1 MRVLVVGSGLAGLE
15 AALTAFECGHDVTIL
30 TKASVTDSATAW
42 AQGGVA
48 AALGS
53 DDSPA
58 LHAADTMRASA
69 NLAEPRAVDVL
80 ATEGP
85 GLVRELAGR
94 GAKFDL
100 DDAGNFARAREA
112 AHSLARVVHAGGDAT
127 GAEIERALVAAVH
140 KLVPVE
146 RSLQGEVGTQRP
158 AIRIVEHHAI
168 SDLLLERGRVIGVR
182 TIDGNGTVTDWPA
195 DAVILATG
203 GAGQVYRYTTNP
215 AVATGDGL
223 AAAIRAGAQ
232 LADLE
237 FVQFHP
243 TALAATEVALISEAV
258 RGDGAVLRNAAG
270 ERFMLTV
277 HADAELAPR
286 DVVAR
291 AVAREMARDSQPV
304 WLDATAIRP
313 EAENAAYLAERF
325 PTIDA
330 IVHRHGIDWATE
342 WVPITPAAHYVM
354 GGIETDLDGRTSIP
368 GLWAVGEVART
379 GVHGANRLAS
389 NSLLEAGVF
398 AHRAARS
405 LADYTPAPPRSL
417 SGASEA
423 SAIETQQ
430 HSVRSELQT
439 LMWNN
444 AGLERNAASLRD
456 AAERIS
462 NWLAATSEPRT
473 FRELED
479 RNLLTVA
486 QAIVQAALER
496 GESVGAHY
504 RTDDTSTGTIA
515 VQEPQHA

>member
-1 MRVLVVGSGLAGLE
+1 MSVLVIGSGLAGLE
-15 AALTAFECGHDVTIL
+15 AALTAHECGLDVTIL
-30 TKASVTDSATAW
+30 TKANITDSATSW

-48 AALGS
+48 AALGA

-85 GLVRELAGR
+85 DLVRELAER
-94 GAKFDL
+94 GAQFDRDL
-100 DDAGNFARAREA
+100 SGDFARGREA

-127 GAEIERALVAAVH
+127 GREIERALVSAVH
-140 KLVPVE
+140 AAEIPV
-146 RSLQGEVGTQRP
+146 
-158 AIRIVEHHAI
+158 IEHTAL
-168 SDLLLERGRVIGVR
+168 SDLLLNDGAVVGVR
-182 TIDGNGTVTDWPA
+182 TLDNDGKQRDWNA

-215 AVATGDGL
+215 LVATGDGL
-223 AAAIRAGAQ
+223 AAAMRAGAQ

-243 TALAATEVALISEAV
+243 TALALEHIALISEAV

-277 HADAELAPR
+277 HHDAELAPR

-291 AVAREMARDSQPV
+291 AVAREMARDGQPV

-313 EAENAAYLAERF
+313 QSENAAYLAERF

-330 IVHRHGIDWATE
+330 VCRAAGIDWSRE
-342 WVPITPAAHYVM
+342 WVPITPAAHYLM
-354 GGIETDLDGRTSIP
+354 GGIETDLDGRTSLP

-389 NSLLEAGVF
+389 NSLLEAAVF
-398 AHRAARS
+398 GRRAGLDVAQYSSPFIERSERIEPSRNLTLTTGTSQEAFARS
-405 LADYTPAPPRSL
+405 D
-417 SGASEA
+417 
-423 SAIETQQ
+423 
-430 HSVRSELQT
+430 LQE
-439 LMWNN
+439 LMWAN
-444 AGLERNAASLRD
+444 AGLERNASGLRE
-456 AAERIS
+456 AAAQIGQWR
-462 NWLAATSEPRT
+462 AALGPALTVH
-473 FRELED
+473 ELED
-479 RNLLTVA
+479 RNLLDVSA
-486 QAIVQAALER
+486 AIVNAALTR
-496 GESVGAHY
+496 DASVGAHY
-504 RTDDTSTGTIA
+504 RTDDVSTGTIA
-515 VQEPQHA
+515 AQESQHA